1 MSSASARAQARRQAI
16 LSRGSDRLA
25 KLTTS
30 GRGEDAPAYMHDDPP
45 VPKLSS
51 LSNFTGE
58 ETPPSRADPTPPFA
72 PDPSVWSEQQQQQL
86 MQALMGQ
93 LPAGTEPPPMPN
105 LADNPLFSNL
115 LAASGGGNGNGG
127 LAGGMPAM
135 GKIPEPVVQPKS
147 LLQKL
152 LPLLHLVV
160 MWGFLAFFVLYKEP
174 QVQEALGGLT
184 NEPRNA
190 LWQRWAELGTEKGR
204 IQLVPFFWALITV
217 QIALHSTR
225 IFVGTG
231 PAPLPFLLNMAVP
244 FLPPQLSSTIVYGW
258 KYLSL
263 FSMLLDDLA
272 GLIVGLGFIVLLA
285 SWFAV

>member
-105 LADNPLFSNL
+105 LADNPLFANL
-115 LAASGGGNGNGG
+115 LAASGGGDGKGG

-135 GKIPEPVVQPKS
+135 GKVPGASRTAKNPFCKNCYRCSISWLCGFPRILRVVQGAP
-147 LLQKL
+147 
-152 LPLLHLVV
+152 
-160 MWGFLAFFVLYKEP
+160 
-174 QVQEALGGLT
+174 
-184 NEPRNA
+184 
-190 LWQRWAELGTEKGR
+190 
-204 IQLVPFFWALITV
+204 
-217 QIALHSTR
+217 STR
-225 IFVGTG
+225 GIGRVGERAKECVVAEMG
-231 PAPLPFLLNMAVP
+231 
-244 FLPPQLSSTIVYGW
+244 
-258 KYLSL
+258 
-263 FSMLLDDLA
+263 
-272 GLIVGLGFIVLLA
+272 
-285 SWFAV
+285 

>member
-58 ETPPSRADPTPPFA
+58 ETPPSRADSTPPSV
-72 PDPSVWSEQQQQQL
+72 PDPSVWSEQQQQL

-105 LADNPLFSNL
+105 LADNPLFANL
-115 LAASGGGNGNGG
+115 LAASGGDNGK
-127 LAGGMPAM
+127 GGMPAM
-135 GKIPEPVVQPKS
+135 GQVTEPIVQPKS

-174 QVQEALGGLT
+174 QVQEASGGLT

-204 IQLVPFFWALITV
+204 IQLVPFFWALTTI
-217 QIALHSTR
+217 QIILHSTR
-225 IFVGTG
+225 IFVGTDA
-231 PAPLPFLLNMAVP
+231 APLPFLLNMAVP

-272 GLIVGLGFIVLLA
+272 GLIVGLGFIVWVA

>member
-105 LADNPLFSNL
+105 LADNPLFANL
-115 LAASGGGNGNGG
+115 LATSGGGNGNGG
-127 LAGGMPAM
+127 LAG
-135 GKIPEPVVQPKS
+135 
-147 LLQKL
+147 
-152 LPLLHLVV
+152 
-160 MWGFLAFFVLYKEP
+160 
-174 QVQEALGGLT
+174 VQEALGGLT

-204 IQLVPFFWALITV
+204 IQLVPFFWALTTV

-225 IFVGTG
+225 IFVGTD